1 MIASLYGHLR
11 HHARFYGSGVLGAL
25 AFEFAQALHPS
36 LRLVVAGDVFFIAY
50 LSSTAV
56 LAVGATPDVMR
67 QRASYEDEGVIVI
80 ILLTLAAVSFCL
92 AALFAVL
99 RLPGPPAPLSLLLAI
114 LSVLLGW
121 FTLHTVAAFRYAHL
135 YYTPGT
141 MTEAEPSDAGGLEFP
156 GHQEPDA
163 WDFLY
168 YSFVVGMT
176 AQVSDVQASNAAMRR
191 ATLVHGVT
199 SFFFNT
205 VILALAVNIAASYV
219 H

>member
-25 AFEFAQALHPS
+25 AFGFAPVLHPS
-36 LRLVVAGDVFFIAY
+36 LRLVVAGDVFFTAY

-99 RLPGPPAPLSLLLAI
+99 RLPGPPAPLSLVLAI

-121 FTLHTVAAFRYAHL
+121 FTLHTVVAFRYAHL
-135 YYTPGT
+135 YYSPELATAGDPR
-141 MTEAEPSDAGGLEFP
+141 DAGGLEFP
-156 GHQEPDA
+156 GNPQPDI

-168 YSFVVGMT
+168 YSFVIGMT
-176 AQVSDVQASNAAMRR
+176 AQVSDVEVSSAVIRR
-191 ATLVHGVT
+191 TTLMHGVT
-199 SFFFNT
+199 SFFF
-205 VILALAVNIAASYV
+205 
-219 H
+219 